1 MCQPSQPDRTEL
13 PSSCCCGSCSPHGA
27 WSRREFLT
35 SAAAVAGTAPLA
47 TLALGST
54 AEGEDAA
61 AQPRQRQQPIRKTLR
76 VQPVFNCHIYKRQ
89 PETSWRVTGAIQDEQ
104 ELREEEE
111 HIRRDLAS
119 MKAAADFPIEILPL
133 VTVENVEQAAAV
145 AKGDQDVTLMYAARR
160 NVPVLEALASGDHWK
175 LMFVRHRSGPLYYM
189 YIGAHTHFLRKR
201 RDTFAQPGM
210 DVHDIVVDKH
220 EDLLWRL
227 RALAGLKN
235 MLGKR
240 IVAVGGAGGW
250 GADGHEAPGR
260 AEKNFRF
267 DIRNVSY
274 EELGQRI
281 RRAREN
287 EALVKRCTAEADK
300 YLAQPGVRLEVPR
313 EDVHKAFLLTEV
325 FRDLLDEAQTD
336 AITIN
341 LCMSTIMPVSGT
353 TACLPLG
360 ILNDEGYLAF
370 CESDFVVIPAAVLL
384 HYICGKPVFFCN
396 PSLPHEGIV
405 TVSHCTAPRRMDGRN
420 DEPVRIVTHYESD
433 FGAAPKVDMRKGQE
447 VTVVNADF
455 SGRRWLGFTAEIV
468 DSPFFPICRTQL
480 DLRIR
485 GDWKRLLEE
494 IRGFH
499 WLLCYGD
506 WLREM
511 GYAVRKAG
519 LDWLAIAPHQ

>member
-1 MCQPSQPDRTEL
+1 MSKGHHAHCNQL
-13 PSSCCCGSCSPHGA
+13 PSSCCCGSYLPYGG
-27 WSRREFLT
+27 WNRREFLT
-35 SAAAVAGTAPLA
+35 AAAAGAAPLVSV
-47 TLALGST
+47 GW
-54 AEGEDAA
+54 EAA
-61 AQPRQRQQPIRKTLR
+61 AGEMLGAEPTRQRQQPIRKTLR
-76 VQPVFNCHIYKRQ
+76 VQPVFNCHIYERQ
-89 PETSWRVTGAIQDEQ
+89 RQTSWRVTGAIQDAA
-104 ELREEEE
+104 ELHAEEE
-111 HIRRDLAS
+111 HIRRDLAAI
-119 MKAAADFPIEILPL
+119 KAAADFPVEILPL
-133 VTVENVEQAAAV
+133 VTVENVEQASAIP
-145 AKGDQDVTLMYAARR
+145 KIDHDVTLIYAARR
-160 NVPVLEALASGDHWK
+160 NVAVLEALAGGEQWK

-201 RDTFAQPGM
+201 RDTFAQPNM
-210 DVHDIVVDKH
+210 DIHDVVVDSR
-220 EDLLWRL
+220 EELLWRL

-240 IVAVGGAGGW
+240 IVAVGGPAGW
-250 GADGHEAPGR
+250 GADGKEAPGR
-260 AEKNFRF
+260 AVKNFRF
-267 DIRNVSY
+267 DIQTVSY
-274 EELGQRI
+274 EELGKRIQRAQQDAAMV
-281 RRAREN
+281 RRCA
-287 EALVKRCTAEADK
+287 AEADR
-300 YLAQPGVRLEVPR
+300 YLAEPGVRLEVPR

-384 HYICGKPVFFCN
+384 HYVSGKPVFFCN
-396 PSLPHEGIV
+396 PSWPHQGMV
-405 TVSHCTAPRRMDGRN
+405 TVSHCTAPRKMDGRTL
-420 DEPVRIVTHYESD
+420 EPVRIVTHYESD

-447 VTVVNADF
+447 VTVINADF
-455 SGRRWLGFTAEIV
+455 SGRRWLGFSAEIA

-480 DLRIR
+480 ELRIR
-485 GDWKRLLEE
+485 GDWERLLEE

-499 WLLCYGD
+499 WLVCYGQ

-519 LDWLAIAPHQ
+519 LEWLALTPR